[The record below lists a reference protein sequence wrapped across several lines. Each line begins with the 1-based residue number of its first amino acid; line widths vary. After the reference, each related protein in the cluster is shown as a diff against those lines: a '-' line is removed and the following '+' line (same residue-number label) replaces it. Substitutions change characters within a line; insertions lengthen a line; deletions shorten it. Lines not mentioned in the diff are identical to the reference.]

1 MKQLTEEQ
9 KQAYLKSKAE
19 HEERMKTDP
28 KYRATWE
35 RRHQDFLKLGK
46 PLMGCVIEDEE

>member
-19 HEERMKTDP
+19 HERRMKTDSE
-28 KYRATWE
+28 YRATWDG
-35 RRHQDFLKLGK
+35 RTKSGK
-46 PLMGCVIEDEE
+46 RKTRC